1 MARTAS
7 PREIKAG
14 KAARGGTSLLA
25 AWVVAGLLLAACGG
39 GSSPS
44 GGARIVTNGSDAVG
58 FGVLSCFTGI
68 LAPLGRAM
76 LQGSQVAQRVIDAQ
90 GGVLGKQLAL
100 THADT
105 GCNTTDAPPAARQL
119 LNSDHAV
126 GIIGPE
132 TDDVASVIP
141 IITRARVPTEFQGG
155 GAFFDHNT
163 NPYLWRD
170 SPSDSQMG
178 VAMALHASKTGY
190 VTGANLFYSN
200 AGGQSFAQPITAT
213 FQKLGGKVVDN
224 VTVTPDLASYRS
236 QLRQLGMR

>member
-1 MARTAS
+1 MRGGSRMARTAS

-105 GCNTTDAPPAARQL
+105 GCNTTDAPPAARRL

-126 GIIGPE
+126 GLIGPE
-132 TDDVASVIP
+132 TDDIASVIP
-141 IITRARVPTEFQGG
+141 IIT
-155 GAFFDHNT
+155 
-163 NPYLWRD
+163 
-170 SPSDSQMG
+170 
-178 VAMALHASKTGY
+178 
-190 VTGANLFYSN
+190 
-200 AGGQSFAQPITAT
+200 
-213 FQKLGGKVVDN
+213 
-224 VTVTPDLASYRS
+224 
-236 QLRQLGMR
+236 